1 MYLNSHNLVLR
12 LTKLSHSF
20 YTVASGR
27 LRITEDAHKVG
38 EGDSTEFGKGQSVGA
53 FELYLAR
60 KRPSTLRA
68 IRRSHVLQM
77 QKMSFKA
84 LAYNNPALA
93 FRLSEVLAGSAP
105 TYIERSSNK
114 ERRHNDDSTIQTI
127 AIVPL
132 SPLIPASEFARH
144 LTKAIGSLHLAAG
157 VDPPILTAS
166 TMKISPSIQ
175 ATEMYGES
183 VLENYLSQIEDNAPL
198 VLYVADS
205 ATVTTSWSKTCVAH
219 VSLVNGRRR
228 TFTNL
233 SGGRHFVLG
242 DSNRRLRSNLQ

>member
-1 MYLNSHNLVLR
+1 ME
-12 LTKLSHSF
+12 LSHSF

-27 LRITEDAHKVG
+27 LRIAEDTHKDSQ
-38 EGDSTEFGKGQSVGA
+38 GDSTEFGKGQSVGA
-53 FELYLAR
+53 FELYMAR
-60 KRPSTLRA
+60 RRPSTLRA

-77 QKMSFKA
+77 QKISFKA

-114 ERRHNDDSTIQTI
+114 ERQHNDDSTIQTV

-132 SPLIPASEFARH
+132 STMVPASEFARH
-144 LTKAIGSLHLAAG
+144 LQRAIGDLHLAG
-157 VDPPILTAS
+157 DVKPPILTAS

-175 ATEMYGES
+175 ATAMYGES

-198 VLYVADS
+198 VLYVADN
-205 ATVTTSWSKTCVAH
+205 ATVTTSWSKTCVSH
-219 VSLVNGRRR
+219 VSLVNRRGW
-228 TFTNL
+228 TLNNL

-242 DSNRRLRSNLQ
+242 GSNRRLRSNFQ